1 MYHSDEAFLLQ
12 KLKEGDIRA
21 LEVIFNQHYGNLC
34 RYLLLLFKNQLL
46 VEHIAQDIFVYLW
59 ENRQSI
65 EIKSSLESYL
75 YSAGRY
81 KALNQVRNANR
92 RATLNQFI
100 AETQTNEEK
109 TSDSILELKELEQ
122 IINDAISTL
131 PERCQKIFRL
141 SREEDM
147 SYKEIAQMLNI
158 SVNTVENQMAIALK
172 KLRVI
177 LRPFYIRLFFMC

>member
-1 MYHSDEAFLLQ
+1 MVYSDEAFLLQ
-12 KLKEGDIRA
+12 RLKEGDVRA

-59 ENRQSI
+59 ENRESI
-65 EIKSSLESYL
+65 EIKSSLEAYL

-100 AETQTNEEK
+100 TENQDNEDK
-109 TSDSILELKELEQ
+109 TSGSILEMKELEQ
-122 IINDAISTL
+122 IINKAISTL
-131 PERCQKIFRL
+131 PERCQQIFRL
-141 SREEDM
+141 SREEEM
-147 SYKEIAQMLNI
+147 SYKEIAQLLDI
-158 SVNTVENQMAIALK
+158 SVNTVENQIAIALK
-172 KLRVI
+172 KLRTI
-177 LRPFYIRLFFMC
+177 LRPFYIQLFFMC